1 MADPRRAHPL
11 LLALLAAVLWP
22 QAGSAGG
29 PEDLGQVIQSIDAG
43 QFRAAESGI
52 AAALGK
58 PGLTA
63 ESHEQLLFQR
73 ERMRRIYMD
82 FSLDPAAARERVRSY
97 VPDLTEQ
104 EFERW
109 DERGLIEH
117 RLIDGRLL
125 YFNRAPSNLFRLSAE
140 ARARRKEPTP
150 LVDGPMETPNDYHR
164 QLRKAA
170 IAGESPS
177 ALPQRVRVNQTLTV
191 DADAVPAGET
201 ISAWIPYPRD
211 LPGQQQ
217 DIRFLESDPAARQ
230 IAPESTGM
238 RTAYLEKPAVA
249 GRPTVFSI
257 TYELTVLGQYH
268 SVDADQVVAPDASP
282 DLASF
287 LGEDPPHIVFTN
299 PLRIFSEQ
307 VVGDETNPWRIAQKL
322 FSAVDEIPW
331 AGALEYS
338 TITNIS
344 EHALRQGH
352 ADCGQQTLLLMTLM
366 RMNGIPARWQ
376 SGMVFSD
383 GEYWNLHD
391 WGWFYIAPYGW
402 MPMDV
407 TFGRFEEAP
416 EIEWLYLGGLD
427 GFRIAFNDDFGA
439 DFDPPKKH
447 FRSDTV
453 DSQRGEVEW
462 SGGNLYFDQ
471 WDYTFQAEIIG
482 AEADIATSNT
492 D

>member
-1 MADPRRAHPL
+1 V
-11 LLALLAAVLWP
+11 LALLAA
-22 QAGSAGG
+22 SAAV
-29 PEDLGQVIQSIDAG
+29 PVAADPATLSQVIQSIDAG
-43 QFRAAESGI
+43 QFRAAESAI
-52 AAALGK
+52 TEALAQA
-58 PGLTA
+58 GLSEA
-63 ESHEQLLFQR
+63 SREQLLFQR
-73 ERMRRIYMD
+73 ERMRRILMD
-82 FSLDPAAARERVRSY
+82 FSLDPAAARERVRTFL
-97 VPDLTEQ
+97 PDLTED
-104 EFERW
+104 EFVRW
-109 DERGLIEH
+109 DERGMIEH

-125 YFNRAPSNLFRLSAE
+125 YFNRAPSNLFRLSSE
-140 ARARRKEPTP
+140 ARARQQEPMS
-150 LVDGPMETPNDYHR
+150 LVDGPMETPNAYHR
-164 QLRKAA
+164 RLRDAA
-170 IAGESPS
+170 IAGETAN
-177 ALPQRVRVNQTLTV
+177 ALPQRVRVTQTLTV
-191 DADAVPAGET
+191 DADAVPAGENV
-201 ISAWIPYPRD
+201 SAWIPYPRA

-217 DIRFLESDPAARQ
+217 DIRLLASEPSARDV
-230 IAPESTGM
+230 APESAGM
-238 RTAYLEKPAVA
+238 RTVHLEKPAAA
-249 GRPTVFSI
+249 GRPTEFSI

-268 SVDADQVVAPDASP
+268 SVDGGQAVVADDP

-299 PLRIFSEQ
+299 SLRIFSEQ

-331 AGALEYS
+331 AGAIEYS

-344 EHALRQGH
+344 ERALEAGH
-352 ADCGQQTLLLMTLM
+352 ADCGQQTLLLIALM

-416 EIEWLYLGGLD
+416 ELDWFYLGGLD
-427 GFRIAFNDDFGA
+427 GYRIAFNDEFGS

-462 SGGNLYFDQ
+462 DGGNLYFDQ
-471 WDYTFQAEIIG
+471 WDYSFHAEIIG
-482 AEADIATSNT
+482 PEASNATSET